1 MKLQGFEN
9 GFTVVPTVML
19 PARITDAA
27 EMPLV
32 SFTGGTITLAS
43 ITKSTVDAILGQGL
57 SKGAPA
63 NSVLTSRKL
72 PERFPNGGGDG
83 VEGLRSPGCGAGGA
97 GSSCGSGRRAVD
109 KSNVMPLCAGCHKL
123 LTAADLQPL
132 PPPLCSQKQ
141 QQQQA
146 KGPES
151 PPVLDCFACHRC
163 FHARCHRVWV
173 AQQQQQRPDPQQK
186 QQASQRKGAQSG
198 GNGSRQQVQLG
209 RDDSGGNGADPDM
222 WFHSDECRQVH
233 RALQHLCWAGDIPC
247 EQPMGRTSAAPIGG
261 NAAESDDIHLVMRLY
276 DCRNLGLATS
286 AGLRRAHSVLRQEFG
301 YSLTDLRQFD
311 FAALLTRGA
320 TPVSAAILDVY
331 GADVAELCLMAT
343 RTAMQ
348 RCGYGTALLRQLS
361 TELGGAGVRRLLVS
375 VDDDDKGNQV
385 LWNNKFGFK
394 FVSRSELSG
403 LGLNFG
409 AFNAPAAEGTA
420 FLARTLL

>member
-1 MKLQGFEN
+1 MEWKGFGAPGAALAAPDPAAARGEELWIRAMSCE
-9 GFTVVPTVML
+9 VAAARLLRPKIPCACIL
-19 PARITDAA
+19 PAHTHTHTHTYTHTHTRTHTRTHTHTHTHTTHSI
-27 EMPLV
+27 PLGL
-32 SFTGGTITLAS
+32 TR
-43 ITKSTVDAILGQGL
+43 GQIY
-57 SKGAPA
+57 
-63 NSVLTSRKL
+63 
-72 PERFPNGGGDG
+72 
-83 VEGLRSPGCGAGGA
+83 GAGG
-97 GSSCGSGRRAVD
+97 GWDWRRPLPLERFSLVRTSQSLLSLSRSRSSFLCPTCVNPRQKHVFSKHYTWSDPRLCR
-109 KSNVMPLCAGCHKL
+109 PLCAGCHKL

-198 GNGSRQQVQLG
+198 GNGSRQ
-209 RDDSGGNGADPDM
+209 
-222 WFHSDECRQVH
+222 QVH

-361 TELGGAGVRRLLVS
+361 TELGGAGEP
-375 VDDDDKGNQV
+375 DGYGGCTPQV
-385 LWNNKFGFK
+385 AKPE
-394 FVSRSELSG
+394 VYS
-403 LGLNFG
+403 
-409 AFNAPAAEGTA
+409 
-420 FLARTLL
+420 